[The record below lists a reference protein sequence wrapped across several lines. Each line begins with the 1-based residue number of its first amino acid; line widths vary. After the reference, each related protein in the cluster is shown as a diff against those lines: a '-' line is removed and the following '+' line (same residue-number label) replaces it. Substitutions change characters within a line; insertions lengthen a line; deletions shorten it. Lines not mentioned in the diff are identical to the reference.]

1 MSEPATR
8 VPSVTLHDGVAM
20 PQVGFGVWQVE
31 PRQTTEIVAVA
42 LEAGYRSI
50 DTATAYG
57 NEEGVGAAIATS
69 GIPRD
74 DLFVT
79 TKVWNDDQGRDAAGR
94 AFDASMG
101 KLGLDVLDLYLI
113 HWPADWQD
121 QYVETWETFIEL
133 RDRGRVR
140 SIGVSNFKV
149 EHLERIIDETGVVPV
164 VNQIELHPYLQ
175 QHELRSYHADHGI
188 ATEAWAPLG
197 KGGPLLADP
206 VVTGIAAAHDAT
218 AAQVVLRWHV
228 QHGHVVIPKSA
239 TPARIRSNFEVMSVE
254 LTDDEVSAIDALD
267 RGTRVGGDP
276 DSFLRPN

>member
-1 MSEPATR
+1 
-8 VPSVTLHDGVAM
+8 M
-20 PQVGFGVWQVE
+20 PQVGFGVWRVE
-31 PRQTTEIVAVA
+31 PQQTTEIVAVA

-57 NEEGVGAAIATS
+57 NEDGVGAAIAAS

-74 DLFVT
+74 DVFVT
-79 TKVWNDDQGRDAAGR
+79 TKVWNNDQGRKATRR

-121 QYVETWETFIEL
+121 QYVETWQTFIEL
-133 RDRGRVR
+133 RERGRIR

-175 QHELRSYHADHGI
+175 QHELRAFHAGHGI
-188 ATEAWAPLG
+188 VTEAWAPLG
-197 KGGPLLADP
+197 KGGPLLDDP
-206 VVTGIAAAHDAT
+206 VVTAIATAHDVT
-218 AAQVVLRWHV
+218 PAQVVLRWHV

-239 TPARIRSNFEVMSVE
+239 TPARIRSNIEVMSVE
-254 LTDDEVSAIDALD
+254 LADDEVAAIDALD
-267 RGTRVGGDP
+267 RGHRVGGDP
-276 DSFLRPN
+276 DTFLRPE